1 MKFQDP
7 KHFSIY
13 SRAKQFE
20 LIQNPPQN
28 FENLSEHAQNRF
40 ISALK
45 INIHSFLAEHPEL
58 DKITTQLDF
67 RIIALVISLEVYFQQ
82 HHKLYDINFAN
93 YSFLFNRSLTT
104 ATWYD
109 YDHQINQLLE
119 LIQQTDPNAFI
130 VRRSQNAYQE
140 IESMLNFYDLTLQ
153 TILYQETLNQ
163 APESVQIDQSV
174 DIESTR
180 AESEAATQPS
190 ESILIFTTK
199 IKATLSNFLPKP
211 DQTKK
216 RPN

>member
-7 KHFSIY
+7 KHFAIY

-28 FENLSEHAQNRF
+28 FEAFSETAQNRY
-40 ISALK
+40 ISTLK

-67 RIIALVISLEVYFQQ
+67 KITALVIALEVYFQQ
-82 HHKLYDINFAN
+82 HHKLYGINFSK
-93 YSFLFNRSLTT
+93 YSFLFNRSLTSSN
-104 ATWYD
+104 WYD
-109 YDHQINQLLE
+109 YDYQINQLFE
-119 LIQQTDPNAFI
+119 LIQQTDPKAFI
-130 VRRSQNAYQE
+130 LKRSQNAYQD

-153 TILYQETLNQ
+153 SILYPETLNQ
-163 APESVQIDQSV
+163 APETLQTDQSD

-180 AESEAATQPS
+180 AESESATQPS
-190 ESILIFTTK
+190 ESILIFTAH
-199 IKATLSNFLPKP
+199 IKAGLSNLLERTK
-211 DQTKK
+211 QTKK